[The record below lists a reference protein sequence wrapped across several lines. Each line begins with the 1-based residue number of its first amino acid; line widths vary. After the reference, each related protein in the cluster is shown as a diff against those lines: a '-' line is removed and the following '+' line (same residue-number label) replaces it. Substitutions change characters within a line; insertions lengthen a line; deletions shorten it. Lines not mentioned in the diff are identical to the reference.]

1 VGKPFRKDGLARTR
15 MINKLTRK
23 DTYVD
28 KYVDE
33 KYIKK
38 TVLDMAYIYAR

>member
-1 VGKPFRKDGLARTR
+1 MGKPFRKDGLARTR
-15 MINKLTRK
+15 IINVRK
-23 DTYVD
+23 GTYLD

-38 TVLDMAYIYAR
+38 TVLDMAYTYAR